1 MVVTRTIT
9 SFSSW
14 KRSTSLANAQ
24 CVRHAHFG
32 TTTSTS
38 RARIQVFCASTPNL
52 RPLSV
57 RAPRLRAARAADTS
71 GARRAGVKLK
81 VVYRPN
87 RGDERSSKF
96 EN

>member
-1 MVVTRTIT
+1 MRNVSAMRT
-9 SFSSW
+9 S
-14 KRSTSLANAQ
+14 
-24 CVRHAHFG
+24 VRRQPHSA
-32 TTTSTS
+32 STS
-38 RARIQVFCASTPNL
+38 RARVQVFCASTPNL
-52 RPLSV
+52 RPSSV
-57 RAPRLRAARAADTS
+57 RAPRLRAALDADTTS

>member
-1 MVVTRTIT
+1 MRNVSAMRT
-9 SFSSW
+9 S
-14 KRSTSLANAQ
+14 
-24 CVRHAHFG
+24 VRRLVR
-32 TTTSTS
+32 
-38 RARIQVFCASTPNL
+38 RARAFRCFARPPPN
-52 RPLSV
+52 LSV
-57 RAPRLRAARAADTS
+57 RAPRLRAALAADTS